1 MFIIYVSDGF
11 RLVCENM
18 DVLILLVE
26 NYWCMSLDIP
36 NVKAGF
42 LA

>member
-1 MFIIYVSDGF
+1 MSVMGLDW
-11 RLVCENM
+11 LCENL

-26 NYWCMSLDIP
+26 NYWCMGLDIP

-42 LA
+42 PA

>member
-1 MFIIYVSDGF
+1 MSVMSLDWC
-11 RLVCENM
+11 CENV
-18 DVLILLVE
+18 DVSILLVE
-26 NYWCMSLDIP
+26 NYWRISLDIP